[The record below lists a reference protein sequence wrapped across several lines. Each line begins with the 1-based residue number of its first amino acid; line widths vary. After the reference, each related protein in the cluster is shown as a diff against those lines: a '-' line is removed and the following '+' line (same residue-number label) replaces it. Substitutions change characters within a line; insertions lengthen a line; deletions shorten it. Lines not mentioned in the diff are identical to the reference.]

1 MDCAEDEFSL
11 NGECHKCLQ
20 CPPGQELKEDCGYGL
35 GVSATCGV
43 CELHWFKA
51 AWGSHLCRM
60 CQNCRRLNRQKVMS
74 CTQTHN
80 AVCGDCLPGFYS
92 KRRLDGLQDLECLPC
107 GPAHFRS
114 VQCSKEDM
122 IEQVWSSEAPPPSST
137 VMMTTCVAA
146 VTMVIFLFAIVVL
159 MYQGFGSLKKLLR
172 ELCQSSPY
180 SCLVSMPTTSNPS
193 LHVCESPP
201 PLHSSICSNLISG
214 VITQATGSLC
224 LPPASD
230 NPLPL
235 ALTEALSIR
244 GRHCAGVQEEG
255 WGRHGPVE
263 CTELDCLNLA
273 AGQKMA
279 LCLYKVNYQL
289 ILM

>member
-114 VQCSKEDM
+114 VQCRSVGREDM

-172 ELCQSSPY
+172 GCLSPPSSSHSDPAVAASISVAVTTEHTVTQEGGVASELCQSSPY

-193 LHVCESPP
+193 LHV
-201 PLHSSICSNLISG
+201 
-214 VITQATGSLC
+214 
-224 LPPASD
+224 
-230 NPLPL
+230 
-235 ALTEALSIR
+235 
-244 GRHCAGVQEEG
+244 
-255 WGRHGPVE
+255 
-263 CTELDCLNLA
+263 
-273 AGQKMA
+273 
-279 LCLYKVNYQL
+279 
-289 ILM
+289 